1 MFAAYCQKPHSD
13 DPMAGLVLGDR
24 PEPKIPEGWVRV
36 KVSHASLN
44 RHDIFNTID
53 EAWKVL
59 VNPEI
64 VEKYMLGSQQL
75 SDWQKGS
82 SIIWK
87 KDFNGR
93 KFEDKGEILEITPP
107 KSLQYTHYSPTSGN
121 PDAPENYQTVSVALG
136 ENAKGTTIE
145 LSSDNNASEKEKEMT
160 EKIWAYY
167 LQGLKIIMDKK

>member
-1 MFAAYCQKPHSD
+1 MKQIADKQMKTKNLIAKSSVQ
-13 DPMAGLVLGDR
+13 
-24 PEPKIPEGWVRV
+24 I
-36 KVSHASLN
+36 N
-44 RHDIFNTID
+44 TTID
-53 EAWKVL
+53 EAWKAL

-93 KFEDKGEILEITPP
+93 KFVDKGEILEITPP
-107 KSLQYTHYSPTSGN
+107 KSLKYTHYSPASGN
-121 PDAPENYQTVSVALG
+121 PDAPENYQTVSVALK

-145 LSSDNNASEKEKEMT
+145 LRSDNNASEKEKEIT
-160 EKIWAYY
+160 EQIWAYY
-167 LQGLKIIMDKK
+167 FQGLKIIMDKL

>member
-1 MFAAYCQKPHSD
+1 MMKQIADKHSRSKNLI
-13 DPMAGLVLGDR
+13 A
-24 PEPKIPEGWVRV
+24 KSSIQI
-36 KVSHASLN
+36 N
-44 RHDIFNTID
+44 NTID
-53 EAWKVL
+53 EAWKAL

-93 KFEDKGEILEITPP
+93 KFVDKGEILEITPQT
-107 KSLQYTHYSPTSGN
+107 SLKYTHYSPASGK
-121 PDAPENYQTVSVALG
+121 PDAPENYQTISIALK

-145 LSSDNNASEKEKEMT
+145 LSSDNNASE
-160 EKIWAYY
+160 
-167 LQGLKIIMDKK
+167 